1 MNKKHYLEETLSVA
15 SMALLVLITLLN
27 VVTRYFTD
35 QSFAW
40 TEEIS
45 VFLLVIMTLSGAA
58 SAAAADQH
66 IRIEFFY
73 ESGSI
78 QRRQR
83 LKVFGACCT
92 ALLFVLLAFLFTR
105 TLMDE
110 IKYGETTMGLDWPRW
125 WFSAPLPLLCL
136 LIAGRA
142 LWAGWQAAP
151 DAEDVAKGE
160 GA

>member
-1 MNKKHYLEETLSVA
+1 MNRKHYLEETLSVA

-27 VVTRYFTD
+27 VITRYFTD

-73 ESGSI
+73 ESGSA

-92 ALLFVLLAFLFTR
+92 ALLFVLLAALFTR

-110 IKYGETTMGLDWPRW
+110 LKYGETTMGLDLPRW
-125 WFSAPLPLLCL
+125 WFSVPLPLLCL
-136 LIAGRA
+136 TIAGRA

-151 DAEDVAKGE
+151 DALDEAKGD